1 MTKQLCSSVTTQVT
15 QDIDNLLVL
24 YKRLT
29 IEADKSK
36 DQKQLQQMAEELE
49 KLAIEMQQKLNS
61 LTSKL
66 KNNNSMIRN
75 QLSTNPSN
83 FLGNNLGLVG
93 PNYVTSAP
101 TQFLTN
107 SNNPNLM
114 SNVDMSRFSEML
126 ISVVQQITENQ
137 QNNQKN

>member
-1 MTKQLCSSVTTQVT
+1 
-15 QDIDNLLVL
+15 
-24 YKRLT
+24 
-29 IEADKSK
+29 
-36 DQKQLQQMAEELE
+36 MAEGLE

-61 LTSKL
+61 LTTKL
-66 KNNNSMIRN
+66 KNNNSIIRN

-83 FLGNNLGLVG
+83 FLGNNLGLVA
-93 PNYVTSAP
+93 PNNVTSAP